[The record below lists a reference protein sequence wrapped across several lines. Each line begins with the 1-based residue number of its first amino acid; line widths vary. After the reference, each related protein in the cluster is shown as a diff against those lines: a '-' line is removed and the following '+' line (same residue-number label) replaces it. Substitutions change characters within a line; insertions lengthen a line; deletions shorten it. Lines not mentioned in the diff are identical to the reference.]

1 MMEPTPKLST
11 REQLDQLLE
20 QRKRDAQARE
30 DSLESFVARLNL
42 LCRWYGVAL
51 IGAERG
57 IDVIPASI
65 ERPSELKV
73 SGNPWYD
80 NNCYLAE
87 EF

>member
-1 MMEPTPKLST
+1 MGINELKHNADETLRLK
-11 REQLDQLLE
+11 
-20 QRKRDAQARE
+20 AQSRQE
-30 DSLESFVARLNL
+30 SLESFVAQLNS